1 MHGKAQI
8 EAAERAQRERVLR
21 LNHYSQNRKD
31 QDSIRKLKSSLNK
44 GNGGKENTPKKA
56 QPNAQQASNI
66 VIDASAFTFR
76 SLDPSMFR

>member
-8 EAAERAQRERVLR
+8 QASERAQRERVLR

-31 QDSIRKLKSSLNK
+31 QETINKLTNSLNK
-44 GNGGKENTPKKA
+44 NKRGKENTQKKA
-56 QPNAQQASNI
+56 QPNAPQNSNA
-66 VIDASAFTFR
+66 VIDTSAFTFR

>member
-21 LNHYSQNRKD
+21 LNRYSQNRKD
-31 QDSIRKLKSSLNK
+31 QDSIRKLKNSMNK
-44 GNGGKENTPKKA
+44 GKGGKENMPKKA
-56 QPNAQQASNI
+56 QANVQQASN
-66 VIDASAFTFR
+66 VVVDTSAFTFR